1 MQGIISTISYLVT
14 GFGML
19 AVACNM
25 SAAEDKDV
33 KAMGNRAIAQM
44 FVLAGFCGMII
55 ALFL

>member
-1 MQGIISTISYLVT
+1 MQGIISTISYLVA

-25 SAAEDKDV
+25 SAAEDEDV
-33 KAMGNRAIAQM
+33 KAIGNRAIAQM
-44 FVLAGFCGMII
+44 FVIAGFCGMII